1 MELYWAGRVP
11 AALGIPAVWG
21 GRHELL
27 NTPHV
32 RLYLMLWGLKG
43 AEWIH
48 LPVKTTCLQ
57 VHSITRF
64 LNVYSFEFGNYFLY
78 VTDYKNPSQCQLGYT
93 YVCNHACLGE
103 EDLFL
108 LQQCS
113 RVPFGSCSSFLCIQ
127 LSNSLQYT
135 QLKMV
140 SETIPFLLKGRL

>member
-1 MELYWAGRVP
+1 MESSWAGRVP
-11 AALGIPAVWG
+11 AALDVPAVWG
-21 GRHELL
+21 GRRELV

-32 RLYLMLWGLKG
+32 LFYSMLWSLKG

-48 LPVKTTCLQ
+48 LQVKTVCLQ
-57 VHSITRF
+57 VHSITRS

-78 VTDYKNPSQCQLGYT
+78 VTDYKNPSHCQLGYI
-93 YVCNHACLGE
+93 CLFNHACLGE
-103 EDLFL
+103 ENLFL

-127 LSNSLQYT
+127 VSNGLQCT

-140 SETIPFLLKGRL
+140 SETIPFLIKGRL